1 MVFLQTTQSSSVRAE
16 IVTEEFSTLNPFI
29 YAQGTCSQPYKGN
42 LHQTIV
48 IFRLLGVLLTII
60 AWFPFK
66 TTQPGSVRAEIA
78 TQSILL

>member
-1 MVFLQTTQSSSVRAE
+1 MVSVQDDP
-16 IVTEEFSTLNPFI
+16 IYFSEGRNCNRRVLYSEPFT
-29 YAQGTCSQPYKGN
+29 YAQGACSQPYKGN